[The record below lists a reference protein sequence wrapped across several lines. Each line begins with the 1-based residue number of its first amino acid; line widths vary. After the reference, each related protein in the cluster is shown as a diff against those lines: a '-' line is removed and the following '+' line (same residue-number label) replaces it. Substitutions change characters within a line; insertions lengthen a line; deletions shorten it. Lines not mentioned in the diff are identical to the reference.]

1 MKFKMRYA
9 DQLVG
14 FFIIVA
20 LLSLIFVI
28 FMLGR
33 TQRWFSKNYAYKTY
47 AVSASGLSK
56 NMPVSYK
63 GFSIG
68 NVKSIQLTDDN
79 RVEVIFTIQDKY
91 QDRVTEGSLT
101 EILVSPVGLGNQF
114 IFYSGL
120 GHRVLDE
127 GELVPMFNSKE
138 GEAYIARGIGYIP
151 PHEDSIA
158 VLMGNAQAVLD
169 KLEITLDMVNAAM
182 VGDEVTALGQTVGNI
197 NQITEDVK
205 QITADIRRGI
215 SSPDGIM
222 KIISGEGD
230 AVAAL
235 EASFVS
241 LAGTLDH
248 IEKATGYLPREMPQ
262 IMQAIT
268 EARTALQ
275 AANDVLIA
283 LRNNPILRGG
293 IPEHA
298 EIDSSGT
305 NPRNIRF

>member
-14 FFIIVA
+14 LFIIIA
-20 LLSLIFVI
+20 LLSLVFVI
-28 FMLGR
+28 LMLGR
-33 TQRWFSKNYAYKTY
+33 TQRWFSKNYTYKTY
-47 AVSASGLSK
+47 AASASGLSQ
-56 NMPVSYK
+56 NMSVNYK
-63 GFSIG
+63 GFPIG
-68 NVKSIQLTDDN
+68 NVKSIQLTEDN

-91 QDRVTEGSLT
+91 RNRVTEGSLT
-101 EILVSPVGLGNQF
+101 EILVSPINLGNQF
-114 IFYSGL
+114 IFYSGRGL
-120 GHRVLDE
+120 KILDE
-127 GELVPMFNSKE
+127 GELIPMFNSAE
-138 GEAYIARGIGYIP
+138 GKAYIAQGIGYIP

-169 KLEITLDMVNAAM
+169 NLETTLNLVNAA
-182 VGDEVTALGQTVGNI
+182 VTGDDVTALGRIVGNI
-197 NQITEDVK
+197 Q
-205 QITADIRRGI
+205 QITADIRKGI

-222 KIISGEGD
+222 KIIGGEGD
-230 AVAAL
+230 AINAL

-248 IEKATGYLPREMPQ
+248 IEKATAYLPREMPQ

-283 LRNNPILRGG
+283 LRNNPILRNG

-298 EIDSSGT
+298 EVDSSGT

>member
-20 LLSLIFVI
+20 LLSLVFVV

-47 AVSASGLSK
+47 ASSASGLNQ

-63 GFSIG
+63 GFPIG
-68 NVKSIQLTDDN
+68 NVKSFQLTEDN

-91 QDRVTEGSLT
+91 KSRVTEGSLV
-101 EILVSPVGLGNQF
+101 EVLVSPVGLGAQF
-114 IFYSGL
+114 IFYTGL
-120 GHRVLDE
+120 GLKVLDE
-127 GELVPMFNSKE
+127 GEFIPMFNSTE
-138 GEAYIARGIGYIP
+138 GKVYIAQGIGYVP

-158 VLMGNAQAVLD
+158 VLMGNAQAVLGRLD
-169 KLEITLDMVNAAM
+169 TTLDMVNAA
-182 VGDEVTALGQTVGNI
+182 VAGDDVSALGRIVGNI
-197 NQITEDVK
+197 Q
-205 QITADIRRGI
+205 QITADFRAGI

-222 KIISGEGD
+222 KIIGGEGD
-230 AVAAL
+230 AINAL

-248 IEKATGYLPREMPQ
+248 IEKATAYLPREMPQ
-262 IMQAIT
+262 ILQAVT

-283 LRNNPILRGG
+283 LRNNPILRNG

-298 EIDSSGT
+298 EIDASGT